1 MVPGKGKYGIVSK
14 GKGAHSKS
22 GSATKSKEIKR
33 ERISDTEDSDEETVT
48 LPDLRLLDYVK
59 CLPRFTASKYITH
72 NLLFSLFQK
81 SSFTINFTLF
91 KATLHY
97 TCNIV

>member
-33 ERISDTEDSDEETVT
+33 ERISDTEDSEEEAVT
-48 LPDLRLLDYVK
+48 LPDLRLLDYAK
-59 CLPRFTASKYITH
+59 CLPRFTASKYV
-72 NLLFSLFQK
+72 
-81 SSFTINFTLF
+81 
-91 KATLHY
+91 TLHFFFTY
-97 TCNIV
+97 FYVSILFVFICS